1 MTLPKLSRQLVR
13 PEKQPSF
20 DSEIWQPDW
29 KCFCCH
35 DSGIVRPKLA
45 ALVIPG
51 YDHDKDLHPVCH
63 RCGQGSAIE
72 GCAEYDQRLTRG
84 ICEELDRIER
94 DSWTKTIKAQLPQQF
109 LETRI
114 LAQKMSL
121 RKRDRTP
128 DEDLVCQQRHE
139 EVVSADPKKLRTEA
153 RAYLGDQFMK
163 DGAT

>member
-1 MTLPKLSRQLVR
+1 MTLPKLPRQLVR

-51 YDHDKDLHPVCH
+51 YDHAYDLHPVCH
-63 RCGQGSAIE
+63 RCNQGSAFD
-72 GCAEYDQRLTRG
+72 GCSEYDQRLTRG

-94 DSWTKTIKAQLPQQF
+94 DSWTKTIKAQQQHI
-109 LETRI
+109 LETRV
-114 LAQKMSL
+114 LAAGMSM

-128 DEDLVCQQRHE
+128 SEDLEAARRHE
-139 EVVSADPKKLRTEA
+139 EVSNLDPKALRTEA
-153 RAYLGDQFMK
+153 RAYLGNEYMK
-163 DGAT
+163 NGAT